1 MAKPKGGLGRGLS
14 TLIPDNE
21 YQTDKEPMFVSVEKI
36 APYENQPRKVFN
48 KEKLEELCESIRAH
62 GIIQP
67 LIVVKK
73 GDIYKIVAGERRFRA
88 SLMAGLKEVP
98 VVVKDLSDEEIVQ
111 LALIENLQREDI
123 SEIEAAMAYKQLSEK
138 YGMTQE
144 MISKKIGKSRTA
156 IANTMRLTTLDDEIK
171 KLIYEKKL
179 SAGHARAVLMLK
191 DEKKRVS
198 FANYIVEHGLSVRAA
213 EKLSAVYEAENEKK
227 PKSPAPPKKLDAHY
241 VRIEDE
247 LTAALGT
254 KVNLKPKKDKGV
266 IQIEYYSNEELARLI
281 KLINSV
287 SD

>member
-1 MAKPKGGLGRGLS
+1 MCIR
-14 TLIPDNE
+14 DR
-21 YQTDKEPMFVSVEKI
+21 PMFVSVEKI

-156 IANTMRLTTLDDEIK
+156 IANTCLLYT
-171 KLIYEKKL
+171 
-179 SAGHARAVLMLK
+179 
-191 DEKKRVS
+191 S
-198 FANYIVEHGLSVRAA
+198 FLQ
-213 EKLSAVYEAENEKK
+213 
-227 PKSPAPPKKLDAHY
+227 AH
-241 VRIEDE
+241 V
-247 LTAALGT
+247 
-254 KVNLKPKKDKGV
+254 
-266 IQIEYYSNEELARLI
+266 
-281 KLINSV
+281 
-287 SD
+287 